1 MKTTTISDF
10 KANVILYVDT
20 IINDNSTLLINK
32 GNTAAILISLEEY
45 NSIKATE
52 NILASP
58 NISDEVIM
66 GIEQWKNGKSIE
78 VDLDLL

>member
-20 IINDNSTLLINK
+20 IINDNSTLLINN